1 MIVPAKQTITEVKN
15 IDVEI
20 NEKDVLRRICW
31 KLLTNKPKKA
41 EYIEDGYWYVFEYE
55 DYHKGTAEYEKDR
68 AATAEEIKIYE
79 AYNTLIGK
87 L

>member
-1 MIVPAKQTITEVKN
+1 MIVPAKYTITEVKN

-20 NEKDVLRRICW
+20 NEKDVLRKICL
-31 KLLTNKPKKA
+31 KLLVNKPNKA
-41 EYIEDGYWYVFEYE
+41 EYIEDGYWYVFDYK

-79 AYNTLIGK
+79 AYNTLRGK

>member
-1 MIVPAKQTITEVKN
+1 MIVPAKQTIEVKN
-15 IDVEI
+15 INVEI

-41 EYIEDGYWYVFEYE
+41 EYIEDGYCYVFAYE

-79 AYNTLIGK
+79 AYLTLRA
-87 L
+87 

>member
-20 NEKDVLRRICW
+20 NEKEVLYQICW
-31 KLLTNKPKKA
+31 SLLKDKPQKA
-41 EYIEDGYWYVFEYE
+41 EYIRDGYWYVFWFE
-55 DYHKGTAEYEKDR
+55 DYHKGTTEYEKDR

-79 AYNTLIGK
+79 AYQTLRN
-87 L
+87 LV